1 MSDLRMVI
9 FLKFVRFGA
18 NFGLLFIFAMSV
30 LPNRYFEN
38 KDDSL
43 HVRGNMRVC
52 LLLFIVI
59 QSALLFLFVLM
70 KSFLTKNVPYV
81 LVTTGFIR
89 FFICLMLPI

>member
-1 MSDLRMVI
+1 MFDLRSAI

-52 LLLFIVI
+52 MLL
-59 QSALLFLFVLM
+59 M
-70 KSFLTKNVPYV
+70 
-81 LVTTGFIR
+81 
-89 FFICLMLPI
+89 

>member
-30 LPNRYFEN
+30 MSNPYFEN

-43 HVRGNMRVC
+43 HVLGNMSVC
-52 LLLFIVI
+52 YYLWTNTI
-59 QSALLFLFVLM
+59 SAV
-70 KSFLTKNVPYV
+70 V
-81 LVTTGFIR
+81 
-89 FFICLMLPI
+89 FICPSENVF

>member
-30 LPNRYFEN
+30 LSNRFFEN

-52 LLLFIVI
+52 L
-59 QSALLFLFVLM
+59 FLFTNTISAV
-70 KSFLTKNVPYV
+70 V
-81 LVTTGFIR
+81 
-89 FFICLMLPI
+89 FICPSENVF

>member
-43 HVRGNMRVC
+43 HVRGNMRS
-52 LLLFIVI
+52 LFVIIYLCI
-59 QSALLFLFVLM
+59 QSALMFLFVLVKM
-70 KSFLTKNVPYV
+70 
-81 LVTTGFIR
+81 
-89 FFICLMLPI
+89 FFSKKCSLCIG

>member
-1 MSDLRMVI
+1 MFDPRSVI

-43 HVRGNMRVC
+43 HVRGKMRVC
-52 LLLFIVI
+52 LLLFSCVYN
-59 QSALLFLFVLM
+59 Q
-70 KSFLTKNVPYV
+70 
-81 LVTTGFIR
+81 R
-89 FFICLMLPI
+89 